1 MSTDQD
7 KSGKGGGDRPVLF
20 GPANDPL
27 LADRIEK
34 LTGDALDSTIARLDA
49 FADKMFSDTSG
60 EDPFPFGVEEE
71 GHIEDQEASPT
82 ENPDDQ
88 EAADGLDRIL
98 DSLSAEPE
106 PDVAAEPAITPAPK
120 VSLRDLELQLV
131 IGEEVLKSPTSPIGD
146 VLARTGM
153 SDTVRSEGGYH
164 DPGLDEMDT
173 APYAQEAED
182 PVLEGED
189 PLEAIADPYDP
200 ISDVFD
206 DPDFEEPEVISPDDM
221 DLFMEDEEA
230 DGVFSGSDMD
240 SKGVDPELDPLDD
253 IFPDEDLPAKQA
265 DTSDTDASRS
275 FGLPE
280 PSPYGDQDGM
290 GSLYGYED
298 DDDTAK
304 LTGMRSEQE
313 TDPEPIQADVTEDW
327 LMADQDE
334 DADRDMGLPKMTDDG
349 DGARVAEVSAEKTRP
364 VQDGSALE
372 GLITDLR
379 WGRGAGQ
386 KDIPV
391 REAAPEVKTSLPDT
405 GLLDPDQSPVQ
416 NVGAK
421 IAIPAFLRRD
431 TGRPRLG
438 DFSDPALT
446 EPPAREASWREPEP
460 VTKEQPDPDDVDLD
474 EDNAMKQAGE
484 AAEDQNAPR
493 KGRKRLLAG
502 VAILAL
508 VAMAGAG
515 AYLYMAG
522 PAPVRIATGPG
533 TAFVTPPGP
542 GAFTPAAS
550 DTASP
555 GIDGTGTI
563 GSDLPVFAPLDE
575 TAAGVDPV
583 TASIPSPVPDPVI
596 VRAPLADPI
605 EPSLTGS
612 PAEPDP
618 VMDDQAA
625 AAEPVIEPL
634 PVAPRPTGPDAVPT
648 EVSDLLAQ
656 ISQGTTAPAPT
667 GASLEQVDAIDSR
680 LSDVE
685 AITAAA
691 QGRSVELANELT
703 GLTDQITALLQ
714 RDSDQAERLERM
726 ERLIR
731 GQSAILAQFGQ
742 MEESLEQ
749 TQVVLLDVSARIGA
763 VEGKNPAD
771 RDAVNR
777 ALADIEGRLQALTAN
792 MSILARMSI
801 EGVDTLRAPGA
812 SSGTVGVQT
821 APQVSGPS
829 GGSDTVFRSETG
841 GFRISSDAA
850 GRIPAGVKKDDF
862 IEGYGYVLDVLPASD
877 GKRLVVMENG
887 SVLVPNAE

>member
-49 FADKMFSDTSG
+49 FADKMFSDTSE

-71 GHIEDQEASPT
+71 RDHMEVPT
-82 ENPDDQ
+82 PTHTADSDDL

-98 DSLSAEPE
+98 DTLSAEP
-106 PDVAAEPAITPAPK
+106 DVVAEIQTTPAAK
-120 VSLRDLELQLV
+120 VSLKDLERQFD
-131 IGEEVLKSPTSPIGD
+131 IGEEVLTAPTSPIGE

-153 SDTVRSEGGYH
+153 AEGGRSEGGYH
-164 DPGLDEMDT
+164 DPGLDDPDLL
-173 APYAQEAED
+173 PYAQETPAPED
-182 PVLEGED
+182 MDDDGHEV
-189 PLEAIADPYDP
+189 AADPYDP
-200 ISDVFD
+200 LSDVFD
-206 DPDFEEPEVISPDDM
+206 DPASDETDVISPDDM
-221 DLFMEDEEA
+221 DLFGDDEDYTESFADSEDEA
-230 DGVFSGSDMD
+230 RGSN
-240 SKGVDPELDPLDD
+240 PEFDPLDD
-253 IFPDEDLPAKQA
+253 IFPDEDLPAAQA
-265 DTSDTDASRS
+265 DTSDTDTSRG

-290 GSLYGYED
+290 GGLYGYGD
-298 DDDTAK
+298 DDDDEAEAERADM
-304 LTGMRSEQE
+304 GSEQE
-313 TDPEPIQADVTEDW
+313 TDPEQSQPDETEDW

-334 DADRDMGLPKMTDDG
+334 GADTHVAPV
-349 DGARVAEVSAEKTRP
+349 VAEKARP
-364 VQDGSALE
+364 FEPQDGSALE

-379 WGRGAGQ
+379 WGGNARQQSAPEPE
-386 KDIPV
+386 PV
-391 REAAPEVKTSLPDT
+391 PEVKTARSDQDQV
-405 GLLDPDQSPVQ
+405 DPDPVPAP
-416 NVGAK
+416 VSGAK

-431 TGRPRLG
+431 SGRPRLG
-438 DFSDPALT
+438 DLTDPALT
-446 EPPAREASWREPEP
+446 AAPVQEETWQESDPVAEVVPEP
-460 VTKEQPDPDDVDLD
+460 VDADPVEDAATEQGVDTP
-474 EDNAMKQAGE
+474 EPQTE
-484 AAEDQNAPR
+484 PR

-502 VAILAL
+502 VAVLAL
-508 VAMAGAG
+508 VAMTGAG
-515 AYLYMAG
+515 AFLLMSG
-522 PAPVRIATGPG
+522 PAPVRTASAPETGFVPLPDPG
-533 TAFVTPPGP
+533 TFIPAPPAMDPGP
-542 GAFTPAAS
+542 GAVE
-550 DTASP
+550 
-555 GIDGTGTI
+555 GTDQAT
-563 GSDLPVFAPLDE
+563 FAPLD
-575 TAAGVDPV
+575 PV
-583 TASIPSPVPDPVI
+583 GPTDPVI
-596 VRAPLADPI
+596 VRVPLGDTDGAPATPTAQAQI
-605 EPSLTGS
+605 
-612 PAEPDP
+612 DP
-618 VMDDQAA
+618 VEVADAAPASADQAD
-625 AAEPVIEPL
+625 VIDPA
-634 PVAPRPTGPDAVPT
+634 PVAEDQIAASETSPVTAETTGTPTVPT

-656 ISQGTTAPAPT
+656 INQGSEPAPD
-667 GASLEQVDAIDSR
+667 GASKEQVEAIDSR
-680 LSDVE
+680 LADVE

-691 QGRSVELANELT
+691 QDRSVELAGELT

-714 RDSDQAERLERM
+714 RDSDQAERLDRM

-731 GQSAILAQFGQ
+731 GQSALLAQFGQ

-763 VEGKNPAD
+763 VEGQNPAD

-821 APQVSGPS
+821 APQASDQRG

-887 SVLVPNAE
+887 SVLVPSAE